1 MSARMILKAVSNFYT
16 DYPGGKPVYCLDFLY
31 ENDFSIRNFLMKSKE
46 EINARYS
53 RTYLPALRSGAGN
66 ECKRFIQTRVKR
78 FLNRKRFIQTR
89 VKRFLNHK
97 ALASVHGC
105 KR

>member
-1 MSARMILKAVSNFYT
+1 MNLA
-16 DYPGGKPVYCLDFLY
+16 D
-31 ENDFSIRNFLMKSKE
+31 SKE
-46 EINARYS
+46 QS
-53 RTYLPALRSGAGN
+53 TG
-66 ECKRFIQTRVKR
+66 
-78 FLNRKRFIQTR
+78 FLQMKCKRFIQTR

>member
-1 MSARMILKAVSNFYT
+1 MTVGLEPTSASSMVVTPHCGDHSLSVEKAADDKQVEPTSVRSMVVRS
-16 DYPGGKPVYCLDFLY
+16 PWSG
-31 ENDFSIRNFLMKSKE
+31 
-46 EINARYS
+46 
-53 RTYLPALRSGAGN
+53 LPSP
-66 ECKRFIQTRVKR
+66 F
-78 FLNRKRFIQTR
+78 RKRFIQTR

>member
-1 MSARMILKAVSNFYT
+1 MHMIFPSEMTMIL
-16 DYPGGKPVYCLDFLY
+16 
-31 ENDFSIRNFLMKSKE
+31 
-46 EINARYS
+46 
-53 RTYLPALRSGAGN
+53 RTIG
-66 ECKRFIQTRVKR
+66 
-78 FLNRKRFIQTR
+78 KRFIQTR

>member
-1 MSARMILKAVSNFYT
+1 MVPNHVLYLLSYT
-16 DYPGGKPVYCLDFLY
+16 PNYSETFFSLSYK
-31 ENDFSIRNFLMKSKE
+31 NDNVLGWTQTNDLIDVNNVLSLCSMTVAIKTQHLVVLCGFAGFSIR
-46 EINARYS
+46 
-53 RTYLPALRSGAGN
+53 
-66 ECKRFIQTRVKR
+66 C
-78 FLNRKRFIQTR
+78 KRFIQTR